1 MAYQGFYLFIKKNA
15 KKIAVTSLAL
25 LSLLL
30 LFLFSRSSF
39 DKDKERYLD
48 ILKKYNSNL
57 DHKHKTDIQSRID
70 ESKARRDAIDEAHF
84 NIVLEQELIESRRNK
99 DEQLK
104 DVAND
109 LRRAGY

>member
-1 MAYQGFYLFIKKNA
+1 MAYQGFYIFIKNNA
-15 KKIAVTSLAL
+15 KKIAVTFLAIT
-25 LSLLL
+25 SLLL
-30 LFLFSRSSF
+30 LFIFSRSSF

-57 DHKHKTDIQSRID
+57 DQKHKADIQSRLD
-70 ESKARRDAIDEAHF
+70 ESKAKRDAIDEAHF
-84 NIVLEQELIESRRNK
+84 NIVIEQELIESRRNK

-104 DVAND
+104 DIAND